1 METIAIPNV
10 LDAVEQN
17 VRAFLIIGGHKPGNV
32 SCQIDTVTGTA
43 SIKHHKRYDGTTDVT
58 IYLPALPAASR
69 LTRVEV
75 NRWISYFIHELCHAF
90 FTSEAAWAAAVRE
103 GLHILVNAMEDP
115 RIETVFNRMAIAANS
130 TALLTSLM
138 SWCVGNLPVD
148 YDPNDMRNFPWLLAM
163 AGRVELCGYDLP
175 EARAHL
181 AKMKPALAA
190 FVAVI
195 MGKLRAANDTNDV
208 LIIARWIK
216 AELTKNNPTKT
227 NPTNPGEG
235 AMVNPGKAPPKG
247 EGETGEAAWDAE
259 TVETGEP
266 GKGDPVER
274 NPDAGEGDKGEGDEP
289 GKGEG
294 DEPGEGEGDKGEG
307 DEPGEGEGDKGEGAT
322 DAGEGEGDNSTAERG
337 NTSGEAPRGEGEG
350 DIAEPPVDP
359 LAGMEPVDLNPVSD
373 KLREIARD
381 EIRKATA
388 YAEATT
394 IEGIREAQKDAG
406 KDLPA
411 GTTGGAMPAS
421 EVDKLKTAALS
432 CGKLRQH
439 VARVLKSEENE
450 TWSRSR
456 PSGRLDRFAYVR
468 IAAGVTENVFM
479 RRHIAG
485 GYETEIIIVIDGSSS
500 MAGRPAWASAVFA
513 YVVAQ
518 AAQQVGVN
526 VEVLRFVGQGRFES
540 VKAVKA
546 SITKPIVARSFAAA
560 GRGTGG
566 STPLARSIIRAAA
579 RLAIRAPGK
588 RKMVFC
594 VTDGD
599 DDSGAAAVR
608 RACQYAASR
617 DVETVALCIDMPA
630 MKAGFAYAVECSS
643 KNIAEAGLGAL
654 VRVLTRN
661 E

>member
-17 VRAFLIIGGHKPGNV
+17 VRAFLIIGGHKPGTV

-43 SIKHHKRYDGTTDVT
+43 SIKHHKRYNGETDVT

-69 LTRVEV
+69 LTRAEV

-90 FTSEAAWAAAVRE
+90 FTSEAAWDAAVRE

-138 SWCVGNLPVD
+138 TWCVGNLPVD
-148 YDPNDMRNFPWLLAM
+148 YDPNDMRSFPWLLAM

-216 AELTKNNPTKT
+216 AELAAKAPPKK
-227 NPTNPGEG
+227 TNPGEG

-247 EGETGEAAWDAE
+247 ETGEAETGEAAWDAE
-259 TVETGEP
+259 TVEGEP
-266 GKGDPVER
+266 GEGDRVER
-274 NPDAGEGDKGEGDEP
+274 DPDAGE
-289 GKGEG
+289 GEG
-294 DEPGEGEGDKGEG
+294 DEPGEGEGDKG
-307 DEPGEGEGDKGEGAT
+307 DEPGEGEGEGEGEGDKGEGDKGEGAT

-373 KLREIARD
+373 KLRETAKD
-381 EIRKATA
+381 EIRNGTA
-388 YAEATT
+388 FAEATT
-394 IEGIREAQKDAG
+394 IGGIREAQKDAG
-406 KDLPA
+406 KELPA
-411 GTTGGAMPAS
+411 GTTGGAMAAS
-421 EVDKLKTAALS
+421 EITRLKQAALS

-560 GRGTGG
+560 GHGTGG

-599 DDSGAAAVR
+599 DDSGEAAVR
-608 RACQYAASR
+608 RACQYATSR

>member
-10 LDAVEQN
+10 LDAIEQN
-17 VRAFLIIGGHKPGNV
+17 VRAFLIIGGHKPGTV

-43 SIKHHKRYDGTTDVT
+43 SIKHHKRYNGETDVT

-69 LTRVEV
+69 LTRAEV

-90 FTSEAAWAAAVRE
+90 FTSEAAWLAAVKE

-115 RIETVFNRMAIAANS
+115 RIETVFNRLAIAANS

-138 SWCVGNLPVD
+138 TWCVGNLPVD

-208 LIIARWIK
+208 LVIARWIK
-216 AELTKNNPTKT
+216 AELSKGKK
-227 NPTNPGEG
+227 TNPGEG
-235 AMVNPGKAPPKG
+235 ETGETGEGARVNPGKPPRG
-247 EGETGEAAWDAE
+247 ETGEAETGEAAWDAE
-259 TVETGEP
+259 IEP
-266 GKGDPVER
+266 GEGDPVER
-274 NPDAGEGDKGEGDEP
+274 NPDAGEGE
-289 GKGEG
+289 GEG
-294 DEPGEGEGDKGEG
+294 DEPGEGEGDEPG
-307 DEPGEGEGDKGEGAT
+307 DEPGKGEGDKGEGAT
-322 DAGEGEGDNSTAERG
+322 DAGEGETGNST
-337 NTSGEAPRGEGEG
+337 GETGTRAGDAPRGEGEG
-350 DIAEPPVDP
+350 EMAEPVDP
-359 LAGMEPVDLNPVSD
+359 LAGMEPVDLNPVSE
-373 KLREIARD
+373 KLRETSKD
-381 EIRKATA
+381 QIRNGDAYGEATA
-388 YAEATT
+388 

-406 KDLPA
+406 KEMPQS
-411 GTTGGAMPAS
+411 TTGGSMPAS
-421 EVDKLKTAALS
+421 EVERLKHAALS

-468 IAAGVTENVFM
+468 IAAGVTENVYM

-500 MAGRPAWASAVFA
+500 MAGRPAWASTVFA

-526 VEVLRFVGQGRFES
+526 VEVLRFVGQRRFES

-566 STPLARSIIRAAA
+566 STPLAQSIIRAAA

-599 DDSGAAAVR
+599 DDSGAKAVR
-608 RACQYAASR
+608 RACQYATSR

-630 MKAGFAYAVECSS
+630 MQAGFDYAAQCSS
-643 KNIAEAGLGAL
+643 RSIAEAGLGAL